1 MSTDV
6 KIYSI
11 SDNNLL
17 NLLQMMVSSES
28 KLVAPVKSGEIIRF
42 CEITD
47 VSTICTDYIQTSMSA
62 KHLVFPPKET
72 LFGYQK
78 KANEINI
85 SDFKYEGIPDVILWG
100 TRPCDAAGFA
110 SLNAVFNWDIGDEI
124 FNRRMEKLTIIS
136 FSCTHHDEYCFC
148 TSVNG
153 GPGNTAGSDILITPM
168 GNGENMAEIITA
180 KGIALLDKY
189 EGLFENRKLQGEKE
203 TRLTKIDKLLDA
215 AEIKNRIENLFEND
229 TWKQQSAR
237 CLGCGACAYVCPAC
251 ACFDIQDEKH
261 GNCGSRL
268 RCWDSCGYRLFTLH
282 TSGHNPRDT
291 QDQRWRQRIMHKF
304 SYMPERLHVLGCT
317 GCGRCSR
324 ACPVDM
330 NLVEHLSSL
339 MEIPY
344 EQQ

>member
-11 SDNNLL
+11 SDNNLQK
-17 NLLQMMVSSES
+17 LLQIMVSSDCM
-28 KLVAPVKSGEIIRF
+28 LVAPVRSGESIRF

-47 VSTICTDYIQTSMSA
+47 PVSICTDYIQTSMSA

-78 KANEINI
+78 KPNEITI
-85 SDFKYEGIPDVILWG
+85 SDFQYDKIPDVILWG
-100 TRPCDAAGFA
+100 ARPCDAAGFA
-110 SLNAVFNWDIGDEI
+110 SLSAVFNWDIRDEI
-124 FNRRMEKLTIIS
+124 FNKRLEKLTIIS
-136 FSCTHHDEYCFC
+136 LSCTNHDEYCFC

-168 GNGENMAEIITA
+168 GNGENRAEMITK
-180 KGIALLDKY
+180 KGIDLLGKY
-189 EGLFENRKLQGEKE
+189 EGLFESRKPQGEKE
-203 TRLTKIDKLLDA
+203 TRLTKIDRRPDA
-215 AEIKNRIENLFEND
+215 SDIKNRIENLFENEI
-229 TWKQQSAR
+229 WKQQSER

-261 GNCGSRL
+261 GNSGSRM

-282 TSGHNPRDT
+282 TSGHNPRQT

-304 SYMPERLHVLGCT
+304 SYMPDRLNVLGCT

-339 MEIPY
+339 MEIPH

>member
-11 SDNNLL
+11 SDNNLQK
-17 NLLQMMVSSES
+17 LLQIMVSSDC
-28 KLVAPVKSGEIIRF
+28 KLVAPVRSGESIRF

-47 VSTICTDYIQTSMSA
+47 PVSICTDYIQTSMSA

-78 KANEINI
+78 KPNEITI
-85 SDFKYEGIPDVILWG
+85 SDFKYDTIPDVILWG

-110 SLNAVFNWDIGDEI
+110 SLSAVFNWDIRDEI
-124 FNRRMEKLTIIS
+124 FNKRLEKLTIIS
-136 FSCTHHDEYCFC
+136 LSCTNHDEYCFC

-168 GNGENMAEIITA
+168 GNGENRAEMITK
-180 KGIALLDKY
+180 KGIDLLGKY
-189 EGLFENRKLQGEKE
+189 EGLFESRKPQGEKE
-203 TRLTKIDKLLDA
+203 TRLTKIDRRPDA
-215 AEIKNRIENLFEND
+215 SDIKNRIENLFENEI
-229 TWKQQSAR
+229 WKQQSER

-261 GNCGSRL
+261 GNSGSRM

-282 TSGHNPRDT
+282 TSGHNPRQT

-304 SYMPERLHVLGCT
+304 SYMPDRLNVLGCT

-330 NLVEHLSSL
+330 NLIEHLSSL
-339 MEIPY
+339 MEITH